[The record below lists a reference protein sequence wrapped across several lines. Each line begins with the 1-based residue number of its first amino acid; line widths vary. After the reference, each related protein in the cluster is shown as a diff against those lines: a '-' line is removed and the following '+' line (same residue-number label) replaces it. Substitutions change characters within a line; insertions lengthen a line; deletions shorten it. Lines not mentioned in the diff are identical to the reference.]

1 MPAGPRFRNWPDV
14 ARLAQSEST
23 FITFEPIEAGNP
35 GEVAGIRI
43 TPFDTD
49 QVIPT
54 LGFLLEDE
62 NLALI

>member
-1 MPAGPRFRNWPDV
+1 M